1 MVAQGGRRPSA
12 AHGAQAEQ
20 AVLNASSWL
29 QGARA
34 LQVESSAAHEAL
46 LKVLSADTIFVRP
59 ATEPSNCNLCHAR
72 PQSRAAAQVE
82 PAAHEALMK
91 ALWADT
97 AFLAGQGVMDYSLL
111 VGVDSPNGAL
121 VVGIIDFLRQVR
133 CLQTELCLLGC

>member
-1 MVAQGGRRPSA
+1 M
-12 AHGAQAEQ
+12 
-20 AVLNASSWL
+20 
-29 QGARA
+29 
-34 LQVESSAAHEAL
+34 
-46 LKVLSADTIFVRP
+46 
-59 ATEPSNCNLCHAR
+59 
-72 PQSRAAAQVE
+72 E

-133 CLQTELCLLGC
+133 CLQTDPCWTVHSARDHGIWQWHEPADERVQRSAAFASGLKLQTIPYSVAVMLSL